1 LQLDGLCLAQAP
13 LVQMPAPR
21 LVLMLLCRQAW
32 ALQTSGLPRLSQM
45 TRASLFTIDAQL
57 ESAYV
62 RAERVPCPFFRRRFT
77 DSVESA
83 QLVMRWIHARHKSLP
98 IEQPALL
105 AAACAGKREHLPF
118 AELADIL
125 CGDFGARRGYVSGRL
140 ADAVY
145 ADDCFFDGP
154 DPDMPVRGLR
164 KYCAAVSGLFDAPRS
179 ECRLL
184 GAPVVDELARTI
196 VCHWRLS
203 GRLRLPWK
211 PAFKPYLG
219 YTTYHIDA
227 RTGLVSSAVEA
238 WSLHPFVAFLSVLLP
253 RVADVA
259 ARDAPD
265 VQTLDEWLA
274 AWIAAGAAPPTH
286 SVGGR

>member
-1 LQLDGLCLAQAP
+1 
-13 LVQMPAPR
+13 MRR
-21 LVLMLLCRQAW
+21 LLLLLLCRHAS
-32 ALQTSGLPRLSQM
+32 ALHAGVLPRLSQL
-45 TRASLFTIDAQL
+45 TRASLFTIDARL
-57 ESAYV
+57 ETARA
-62 RAERVPCPFFRRRFT
+62 RAEGVPCPFFRRRFT

-83 QLVMRWIHARHKSLP
+83 QLVMRWVHARHKSLP
-98 IEQPALL
+98 IEQPAPL
-105 AAACAGKREHLPF
+105 AAGGAGKRERLPL
-118 AELADIL
+118 AELAAVL

-184 GAPVVDELARTI
+184 GAPVVDEAARTI

-219 YTTYHIDA
+219 YTTYRVDA

-253 RVADVA
+253 RVADAA

-265 VQTLDEWLA
+265 VQTLDEWRA
-274 AWIAAGAAPPTH
+274 AWDAAGAAPPPAHALH
-286 SVGGR
+286 SS